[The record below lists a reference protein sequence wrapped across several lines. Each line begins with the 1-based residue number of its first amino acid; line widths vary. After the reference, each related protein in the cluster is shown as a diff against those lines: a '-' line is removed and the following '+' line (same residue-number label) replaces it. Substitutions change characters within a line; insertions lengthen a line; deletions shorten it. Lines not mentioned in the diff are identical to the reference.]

1 MQTNYASSYNPVSYA
16 KYYYA
21 TLLAILSFIATII
34 IFSYVL
40 TGRGERIDIGW
51 FLTETSPYMWASI
64 GRKTLPLIMFR

>member
-1 MQTNYASSYNPVSYA
+1 MQTNYASSYNPASYA

-34 IFSYVL
+34 ILSYVL

-51 FLTETSPYMWASI
+51 FLTATSPYMWASI
-64 GRKTLPLIMFR
+64 GRLYQGLS

>member
-1 MQTNYASSYNPVSYA
+1 MQSSYTNSYSPISYS

-21 TLLAILSFIATII
+21 TLLSILSFLATVI

-51 FLTETSPYMWASI
+51 FLTATSPYMWASI
-64 GRKTLPLIMFR
+64 GRYF